1 MTNDERNEKKKK
13 NSIPLNELSFEN
25 LISQT

>member
-1 MTNDERNEKKKK
+1 MTNDKEMKKKK
-13 NSIPLNELSFEN
+13 HKTIPLNELSFEN